1 MGGGDPGGVQT
12 PIFVSFFMALQ
23 QMAAAP
29 LPGLKGG
36 GAAWISDLSC
46 PDPTYALPL
55 LTSATMWMVLEVRPG
70 RTRGGGG
77 GSAAPPCGWRWNCS
91 RIMRLYGDIGSVAPP
106 CGWSWRYGLGGLGG
120 WKGLS
125 SATVRMGVELQSYN
139 GALWGY
145 GLSSATVWM
154 VLEVRPGRTRGVEG
168 ALQRHRVDGGGTA
181 VV

>member
-70 RTRGGGG
+70 RTRG
-77 GSAAPPCGWRWNCS
+77 
-91 RIMRLYGDIGSVAPP
+91 
-106 CGWSWRYGLGGLGG
+106 
-120 WKGLS
+120 
-125 SATVRMGVELQSYN
+125 
-139 GALWGY
+139 
-145 GLSSATVWM
+145 
-154 VLEVRPGRTRGVEG
+154 VEG
-168 ALQRHRVDGGGTA
+168 AQ
-181 VV
+181 

>member
-70 RTRGGGG
+70 RTG
-77 GSAAPPCGWRWNCS
+77 
-91 RIMRLYGDIGSVAPP
+91 
-106 CGWSWRYGLGGLGG
+106 
-120 WKGLS
+120 
-125 SATVRMGVELQSYN
+125 
-139 GALWGY
+139 
-145 GLSSATVWM
+145 
-154 VLEVRPGRTRGVEG
+154 GVEG
-168 ALQRHRVDGGGTA
+168 ALQRHRADGGGTA

>member
-70 RTRGGGG
+70 RTKGE
-77 GSAAPPCGWRWNCS
+77 
-91 RIMRLYGDIGSVAPP
+91 GDM
-106 CGWSWRYGLGGLGG
+106 GLC
-120 WKGLS
+120 
-125 SATVRMGVELQSYN
+125 SATARMGVELQSYN

-168 ALQRHRVDGGGTA
+168 AQ
-181 VV
+181 